1 MARISTFFKFCS
13 SHTLQEVYVDLFDQI
28 DENLRTALQKD
39 LTTMAPGLSV
49 LVGTGGGL
57 QWDARRVPVLMPL
70 QITTSF
76 ESGSPRRCASP
87 NQTSQ
92 RRSGVTTS

>member
-1 MARISTFFKFCS
+1 MARHASARRRAPVATATASLTKVFSLSLSLSLQFCS

-49 LVGTGGGL
+49 LV
-57 QWDARRVPVLMPL
+57 RVMSW
-70 QITTSF
+70 T
-76 ESGSPRRCASP
+76 
-87 NQTSQ
+87 
-92 RRSGVTTS
+92 